1 MSEQQTVV
9 VVNAGN
15 PGMMAGII
23 ACVLAVLG
31 ILFLGLLFVPLAAIV
46 ALIGTILAVK
56 HKNMKSIGV
65 NVLAW
70 VLVLIGIITSPAL
83 WAVFGWAGAVAT
95 S

>member
-23 ACVLAVLG
+23 ACALAVLG
-31 ILFLGLLFVPLAAIV
+31 ILFLGVVFVPLAALV
-46 ALIGTILAVK
+46 ALLGTVIAVK

-70 VLVLIGIITSPAL
+70 VLTLIGFVTSPML
-83 WAVFGWAGAVAT
+83 LMMIGIGAGAAA